1 MHSDALVAALG
12 VETVA
17 AVHGYRLE
25 VIAEARRRGL
35 SLVSEAPSDLLSPF
49 AGDFGLSD
57 TADIRL
63 IILEGPDGGGARLRW
78 KPDTGWWLARPGA
91 NPDRNSYVSAD
102 ALGFDLVP
110 AASALLDWVARKLH
124 GAHRP
129 ADRVGVGVGVGVHGQ
144 YAAAAPCGTTQ
155 RRNRGSR

>member
-91 NPDRNSYVSAD
+91 NPDRNSYVPAD

-129 ADRVGVGVGVGVHGQ
+129 ADRVGVGVHAQ

>member
-17 AVHGYRLE
+17 AVHGYRLD
-25 VIAEARRRGL
+25 VIAEARRRRL
-35 SLVSEAPSDLLSPF
+35 SLVSEAPSDLAPPF
-49 AGDFGLSD
+49 DGDLRVSD
-57 TADIRL
+57 TAHIRL

-91 NPDRNSYVSAD
+91 NPDRNSYVPAD

-110 AASALLDWVARKLH
+110 AAPALLDWVARELH
-124 GAHRP
+124 GAQLPGRP
-129 ADRVGVGVGVGVHGQ
+129 SRRQQQGKHV
-144 YAAAAPCGTTQ
+144 AAAPCGTTQ